1 MPGTAAGSGLDP
13 VTEPVK
19 SGPSATHYDAAMTE
33 HGHQHGTQAHSHG
46 SAGHN
51 HGAGVHRTRIA
62 IALGITLAVF
72 VFQVIGSIITG
83 SLALLFDSA
92 HVLTDAGGLV
102 MALIAAW
109 LAGKPT
115 SDKRS
120 WGFAR
125 AEVLAA
131 TAQAALLLGVGLFVL
146 IEGIDRLINPSYVA
160 SNEMIVFGVIGLL
173 GNVVSLLVLATGRK
187 ANFNMRAAFLEVL
200 NDALGSVAVI
210 VAAIIISTTG
220 WVQAD
225 ALVAMLIG
233 MLILPRTVKLLWETI
248 NVLLESTPK
257 GLDVAQLRDHL
268 LGVPHVLEV
277 HDLHVTQI
285 ATGLPVLTAHIVVEE
300 ECFHDG
306 HAPQM
311 LDQLQQCVAGHFDVS
326 IEHST
331 FQLEPAKHTE
341 HESGVHA

>member
-1 MPGTAAGSGLDP
+1 MS
-13 VTEPVK
+13 
-19 SGPSATHYDAAMTE
+19 
-33 HGHQHGTQAHSHG
+33 
-46 SAGHN
+46 GHN
-51 HGAGVHRTRIA
+51 HEHGPVAGGGAHRKRIA
-62 IALGITLAVF
+62 IALAITLAVF
-72 VFQVIGSIITG
+72 VFQVVGSVITG

-92 HVLTDAGGLV
+92 HVLTDATGLV
-102 MALIAAW
+102 MALVAAW
-109 LAGKPT
+109 LSSRPT

-146 IEGIDRLINPSYVA
+146 VEGIQRLINPTEVA
-160 SNEMIVFGVIGLL
+160 SAEMVVFGALGLL
-173 GNVVSLLVLATGRK
+173 GNIAALLVLSAGRG

-210 VAAIIISTTG
+210 VAAVIIWTTG
-220 WVQAD
+220 FVQAD

-233 MLILPRTVKLLWETI
+233 VLILPRTIKLLWETI
-248 NVLLESTPK
+248 NVLLEATPK
-257 GLDVAQLRDHL
+257 GLDVAELRQHILD
-268 LGVPHVLEV
+268 VPHVLDV

-285 ATGLPVLTAHIVVEE
+285 ATGLPVLTAHVVLDSS
-300 ECFHDG
+300 CFEDG

-311 LDQLQQCVAGHFDVS
+311 LDQLQKCVAEHFAIS

-331 FQLEPAKHTE
+331 FQLEPEKHTE
-341 HESGVHA
+341 HEHGVHG